1 MVTNYFTFTLNF
13 LDTPL
18 LVTVMV
24 AVPFFLPF
32 TTPFAVTVATFLL
45 LDLYVTFPDG
55 VAVAL
60 ILLFAFLDCCRRFCK
75 LQRRVLNLDYYFL
88 SVISNLYSNGC
99 LSRFFRFYNT
109 FRRNSSYFLVAG
121 FKFNFSSYIIFYN
134 RNGCRGFP
142 LV

>member
-18 LVTVMV
+18 LVTMMV

-60 ILLFAFLDCCRRFCK
+60 IFTVLPFLIVAEDFASFREGFLTW
-75 LQRRVLNLDYYFL
+75 
-88 SVISNLYSNGC
+88 I
-99 LSRFFRFYNT
+99 T
-109 FRRNSSYFLVAG
+109 TFLV
-121 FKFNFSSYIIFYN
+121 
-134 RNGCRGFP
+134 
-142 LV
+142 

>member
-45 LDLYVTFPDG
+45 LDLYITFPDG

-60 ILLFAFLDCCRRFCK
+60 IFYCLPFLIVAEDFASFREGFLTW
-75 LQRRVLNLDYYFL
+75 
-88 SVISNLYSNGC
+88 I
-99 LSRFFRFYNT
+99 T
-109 FRRNSSYFLVAG
+109 TFLV
-121 FKFNFSSYIIFYN
+121 
-134 RNGCRGFP
+134 
-142 LV
+142 

>member
-60 ILLFAFLDCCRRFCK
+60 FFNVFHLF
-75 LQRRVLNLDYYFL
+75 
-88 SVISNLYSNGC
+88 
-99 LSRFFRFYNT
+99 
-109 FRRNSSYFLVAG
+109 
-121 FKFNFSSYIIFYN
+121 IF
-134 RNGCRGFP
+134 GEDF
-142 LV
+142 

>member
-45 LDLYVTFPDG
+45 LDVNLTFP
-55 VAVAL
+55 VT
-60 ILLFAFLDCCRRFCK
+60 
-75 LQRRVLNLDYYFL
+75 
-88 SVISNLYSNGC
+88 S
-99 LSRFFRFYNT
+99 FFT
-109 FRRNSSYFLVAG
+109 TVMVVEV
-121 FKFNFSSYIIFYN
+121 
-134 RNGCRGFP
+134 FP